1 MPGFTSKLPCHKM
14 NKQCLYL
21 ARKYAGIFVHGHYLF
36 QDANSFPK
44 VKLEENWPWGTDN
57 VRGKKYKHIFA
68 QNWCRVSYPSNVLQ
82 HAWTWNIVYEKL
94 PVWSL
99 RCLFC
104 VLWYKLY
111 EQKISPFFCKN
122 HKTFSHLEL
131 NFKRRLIVVD
141 VRFENWGI
149 SLGWYSRISPSF
161 SWGKFSHVLRLDQ
174 SHVSKNICWIMIPYI
189 LPKSIREKRGGLPAL
204 FT

>member
-1 MPGFTSKLPCHKM
+1 MGKYGPLKNQSECTELPQNYLAIKWI
-14 NKQCLYL
+14 NNGLYL
-21 ARKYAGIFVHGHYLF
+21 ARKYARIFVHGHYLF

-94 PVWSL
+94 TVWSV

-131 NFKRRLIVVD
+131 NFKRRLIVED
-141 VRFENWGI
+141 VRFENW
-149 SLGWYSRISPSF
+149 SSR
-161 SWGKFSHVLRLDQ
+161 KTVTLR
-174 SHVSKNICWIMIPYI
+174 N
-189 LPKSIREKRGGLPAL
+189 R
-204 FT
+204 